1 MNTKLE
7 SQRLQKRTGD
17 KRKRISIQS
26 AKAKGRKLQQEIAK
40 KVAKVTGC
48 EYGKD
53 LDIDSRPMGQAGTD
67 VILRGKAKELF
78 PFACETK
85 ACESW
90 NPHQW
95 IEQAKSNVGEFKT
108 WLLFAKRRNS
118 KPVVIMDAEMFFEL
132 YKELLFYIDNED
144 NERC

>member
-7 SQRLQKRTGD
+7 SQRLQRRTGD

-40 KVAKVTGC
+40 KVAEVTGC

-78 PFACETK
+78 PYAIETK

-90 NPHQW
+90 NVHQW
-95 IEQAKSNVGEFKT
+95 IDQAKANISDFKT

-118 KPVVIMDAEMFFEL
+118 KPVVIMDAEVFFNL
-132 YKELLFYIDNED
+132 YAEVLWKKDD
-144 NERC
+144 